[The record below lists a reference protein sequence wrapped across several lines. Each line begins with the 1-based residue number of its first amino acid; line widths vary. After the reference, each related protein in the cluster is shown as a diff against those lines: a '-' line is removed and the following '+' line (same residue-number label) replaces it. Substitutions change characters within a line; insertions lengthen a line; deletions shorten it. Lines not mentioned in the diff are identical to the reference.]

1 MCVFDTAFIEKNLSL
16 FARKFLKPVGITF
29 ALKSSNIAPLNNMTP
44 RCRDKAVIS
53 KKN

>member
-1 MCVFDTAFIEKNLSL
+1 MCVFDIAFFEKNLCL

-29 ALKSSNIAPLNNMTP
+29 ALNTSNIAPLHNMTS
-44 RCRDKAVIS
+44 RGRGKVVIS